1 MDLLSHVKRMLRYT
15 AWANQRTLGALRDAP
30 AALAEG
36 LPLYAHLLAAEAV
49 WLARLQQRD
58 VQLPIWP
65 QRTLEECER
74 ITTENIA
81 GYAAFI
87 IQLDERHLDR
97 LIPYRNQ
104 HGNAYETSVLDIL
117 TQVINHG
124 TYHRGQIAKCLGR
137 AGAFAVNTDFITFA
151 REGH

>member
-1 MDLLSHVKRMLRYT
+1 MLRYT
-15 AWANQRTLGALRDAP
+15 AWANRCTLGALRDVP
-30 AALAEG
+30 AAQAEG

-49 WLARLQQRD
+49 WLARLERRD

-65 QRTLEECER
+65 QYTLEECER
-74 ITTENIA
+74 ITLVNIA
-81 GYAAFI
+81 GYAAFVAR
-87 IQLDERHLDR
+87 LDERDLDR

-117 TQVINHG
+117 TQAINHG

-137 AGAFAVNTDFITFA
+137 AGVPAVNTDFITFA
-151 REGH
+151 REGN